1 MKTREKIFLVITIV
15 VVGAALLFEFVLP
28 GGDESADSSGGGNEL
43 STAVKE
49 LQGNYQV
56 VKDRKSIDRKFQ
68 ELLLA
73 SEKSKGDSPEDI
85 FTKDLYNML
94 TGEKFGVI
102 SPQMDP
108 ARFDVIPKVPDYY
121 LIKINVEKLAGPP
134 RQMLSLLQ
142 ELEDMGLII
151 TRFKIDRQGD
161 RDASQVSLDFEVAR
175 LVKHTKESKDR
186 MSLLYQNSNSE

>member
-1 MKTREKIFLVITIV
+1 MKNREKIFLIVTIL
-15 VVGAALLFEFVLP
+15 VVGAALFYEFALS
-28 GGDESADSSGGGNEL
+28 GRIDSDDSPEGAGEL
-43 STAVKE
+43 SAAVKE
-49 LQGNYQV
+49 LNGNYRV
-56 VKDRKSIDRKFQ
+56 VKDKNTIDRKFQ

-73 SEKSKGDSPEDI
+73 SEMSKGDSPEDI

-94 TGEKFGVI
+94 TGQKFGVI

-108 ARFDVIPKVPDYY
+108 ARFDKIPKVPDYY

-142 ELEDMGLII
+142 DLEDMGLII

-161 RDASQVSLDFEVAR
+161 RDAAQVSLDFEVAR
-175 LVKHTKESKDR
+175 LVKHTRESR
-186 MSLLYQNSNSE
+186 ESMERLYQNGNSD

>member
-1 MKTREKIFLVITIV
+1 MKQREKIFLGLTILV
-15 VVGAALLFEFVLP
+15 VATALLFEFVLP
-28 GGDESADSSGGGNEL
+28 SGEGGDDAAGGGEL
-43 STAVKE
+43 SAAVKE
-49 LQGNYQV
+49 LQANYEIVQD
-56 VKDRKSIDRKFQ
+56 KKTIDRKFQ
-68 ELLLA
+68 ELPLINERA
-73 SEKSKGDSPEDI
+73 KGDSPEDI

-94 TGEKFGVI
+94 TGQKFGVI

-142 ELEDMGLII
+142 DLEDMGLII

-175 LVKHTKESKDR
+175 LVKHTKESKEQLSR
-186 MSLLYQNSNSE
+186 LYQNSNVE